1 MAKKR
6 SSRRR
11 KKKRRQVHLAPESAS
26 DGKAQNGK
34 IDAAQTSVKQR
45 KRILWIITAV
55 LIVIAAAW
63 SLIHFLSPG
72 KTLVKKDD
80 RLNVLLITL
89 DTTRADRLGCY
100 GYSKAKTPNLDSL
113 AQKGVRFAN
122 AYCQVPLTSPSH
134 CSIMTGMYPLYHNVH
149 NNGTYYLASDQM
161 TLAEALKEKGFKTAA
176 FVASFTVD
184 SRFGLDQGFDFYDD
198 NFQQGSPFKALNSER
213 KAEPV
218 FNSFSTWLDKH
229 YSEQFFCWVHY
240 FDPHLPYSPPSP
252 YREDFSTHPYDGE
265 IAYMDSYVGAVVE
278 KLREKN
284 ILGQTLIIIAG
295 DHGEG
300 LGEKVEIG
308 HGIFLY
314 DMTMKVPLIFYA
326 ENNLPG
332 GKVISSRVRLI
343 DIMPSVLDMLN
354 LKETVQYQG
363 MSLIPYVEGRK
374 KEDLDSYIETYFP
387 RENYGWSELTG
398 LIAGDWKYIRA
409 PRKELYNLKSDP
421 NEEINVLQ
429 SNTKIASKMNRSLE
443 ALIKNSAAGPETKS
457 RVLTSEEQER
467 LRSLGYVNYSENS
480 GKGEHPDPKDKIDEL
495 RMIQQAEMFEFQ
507 GNYKAAAA
515 LHEKMLLLQP
525 STPSSYVNLALAQA
539 RMKKFDEAI
548 QTLKQGIERIPN
560 SEILMGRLGHT
571 YLVTGKPNE
580 AFAVMQQ
587 VLDINPKYFDA
598 VTASAVIMDN
608 LGKKEEARGFYERA
622 LAIEPENRF
631 LRMSYALNLA
641 TGGKIPEAI
650 EIYTNLVKEYPGEY
664 GLYQYLGIA
673 YGLAGDYAKAIKN
686 LKQAVSL
693 HPTPTA
699 YINLAVALKE
709 TGETAEAIH
718 YLELYL
724 KDPKGEDENKIKS
737 ARMELLN
744 LKRALKK

>member
-1 MAKKR
+1 
-6 SSRRR
+6 
-11 KKKRRQVHLAPESAS
+11 
-26 DGKAQNGK
+26 
-34 IDAAQTSVKQR
+34 
-45 KRILWIITAV
+45 
-55 LIVIAAAW
+55 
-63 SLIHFLSPG
+63 
-72 KTLVKKDD
+72 
-80 RLNVLLITL
+80 
-89 DTTRADRLGCY
+89 
-100 GYSKAKTPNLDSL
+100 
-113 AQKGVRFAN
+113 
-122 AYCQVPLTSPSH
+122 
-134 CSIMTGMYPLYHNVH
+134 
-149 NNGTYYLASDQM
+149 
-161 TLAEALKEKGFKTAA
+161 
-176 FVASFTVD
+176 
-184 SRFGLDQGFDFYDD
+184 
-198 NFQQGSPFKALNSER
+198 
-213 KAEPV
+213 
-218 FNSFSTWLDKH
+218 
-229 YSEQFFCWVHY
+229 
-240 FDPHLPYSPPSP
+240 
-252 YREDFSTHPYDGE
+252 
-265 IAYMDSYVGAVVE
+265 
-278 KLREKN
+278 
-284 ILGQTLIIIAG
+284 
-295 DHGEG
+295 
-300 LGEKVEIG
+300 
-308 HGIFLY
+308 
-314 DMTMKVPLIFYA
+314 
-326 ENNLPG
+326 
-332 GKVISSRVRLI
+332 
-343 DIMPSVLDMLN
+343 MPSVLDMLN

-363 MSLIPYVEGRK
+363 MSLIPYVEGREK
-374 KEDLDSYIETYFP
+374 DDLDSYIETYFP

-398 LIAGDWKYIRA
+398 LIADDWKYIRA

-515 LHEKMLLLQP
+515 LHEKMLLLRP

-571 YLVTGKPNE
+571 YLVTGKLNE

-650 EIYTNLVKEYPGEY
+650 EIYTNLIKEYPGEY

-724 KDPKGEDENKIKS
+724 KDPKGENENKIKS